1 MATVTSVCERGLLG
15 DAEGSALGFQ
25 EREKAVSLNVSL
37 RRFCEPAVSGVSRR
51 RLRALVVG
59 LVAVVA
65 LPLVVSSSALATTGY
80 APAGQFGG
88 TGSGDGQFNF
98 LGPNGLAVSQSSGD
112 VYGSDPYGSPS
123 PRVQRFDASGTF
135 VSAFSLPAGY
145 STPGALATDAG
156 GSVYVSAV
164 DSATFGAAVLKFSA
178 AGTLEHA
185 LNVGSSGVT
194 ITSGA
199 RVAVDPVDGTVF
211 VAATD
216 AGVPVVATF
225 DGGTG
230 AFVSSFDGSNGSP
243 DGTFGCVSG
252 LAIDAAHR
260 LYVVDGCDSRVYRY
274 AADGAFVATVDDG
287 SRGTPAFVAVDP
299 VSGEVFVAAS
309 GSAGVSVTSFSA
321 GGVSAGASFG
331 QGSIFYMGGLAVGHD
346 SATVYV
352 GDAAV
357 SAVKRFV
364 AFEGPTVTTTTS
376 APVDGSSQTLN
387 GTIDPEGV
395 SATYHFDYGTSTAY
409 GSSTAESDPVSGTDP
424 LPATATA
431 TGLTPN
437 TTYHFRIVGTNASGS
452 ISGEDQTFTTAAA
465 PPVLNGSPAFASA
478 ITPTEATLNA
488 TLNPSGSATTYHFEY
503 GTPTGYALSSDSAVS
518 GAGAADETVSVPLTG
533 LTAGTTYH
541 YRLVADNG
549 TGGVQHGADG
559 VFHTAPATPV
569 SATNVTVYGASLNG
583 VVNPHGAATTYRFD
597 YGTSAAYGR
606 STAEADAGSTDGEK
620 AVAGATGELAPDTT
634 YHFRL
639 VSTSNG
645 QTTSSEDRTFTTG
658 AVPLVVAKDASGI
671 SLNGATLNGTVDTHG
686 KDGTYQFSVDALDR
700 SYEKVT
706 EPQPV
711 SSTEPKTVS
720 ATVSE
725 LPAGTAF
732 RVRLSI
738 TSNGTTKT
746 SDQVVFATPARQ
758 NPPPRPPFADQGSPY
773 GCAAPVLN
781 AYDARPKPGETITI
795 TGKDLGSGGT
805 IALGT
810 NTTISSWSSTSFTV
824 QVPEDAAGTLALTVN
839 CGQLSNTIA
848 VAIYQEPS
856 NAFSIT
862 KTSVKGSTAT
872 LSLKL
877 PGVGK
882 VQTSAKSTK
891 ATTTTITK
899 AGTVKVKVKLSSAG
913 AKALK
918 KSKSRKLT
926 VTARIRYTPAGGTT
940 ATETVSVTYTRK
952 AGR

>member
-1 MATVTSVCERGLLG
+1 
-15 DAEGSALGFQ
+15 
-25 EREKAVSLNVSL
+25 
-37 RRFCEPAVSGVSRR
+37 
-51 RLRALVVG
+51 LRALVVG

-65 LPLVVSSSALATTGY
+65 LPLVASGSASATTGY
-80 APAGQFGG
+80 TLAGQFGG
-88 TGSGDGQFNF
+88 SGSGDGQFNF
-98 LGPNGLAVSQSSGD
+98 LGPAGLAVSQSSGD
-112 VYGSDPYGSPS
+112 VFASDPYGSPS
-123 PRVQRFDASGTF
+123 PRVQRFDASGAF
-135 VSAFSLPAGY
+135 VSAFSVPGGY
-145 STPGALATDAG
+145 STPGALATDSG
-156 GSVYVSAV
+156 GAVYVSV
-164 DSATFGAAVLKFSA
+164 VESGTQGAVLKFSA
-178 AGTLEHA
+178 AGTFAYA
-185 LNVGSSGVT
+185 LDVGSSGVT

-199 RVAVDPVDGTVF
+199 RVAVDPGNGTIF
-211 VAATD
+211 VAATN

-243 DGTFGCVSG
+243 DGAFGCVNG

-260 LYVVDGCDSRVYRY
+260 LYVLDGCKGQGGVDRY
-274 AADGAFVATVDDG
+274 AADGSFVATVDDG
-287 SRGTPAFVAVDP
+287 TRGTPTHVAVDP

-309 GSAGVSVTSFSA
+309 GSSGVLVTSFSA
-321 GGVSAGASFG
+321 GGVSAGPSFG
-331 QGSIFYMGGLAVGHD
+331 QGSIFYMGGLAVGHG

-357 SAVKRFV
+357 GAVKRFV

-395 SATYHFDYGTSTAY
+395 PATYRFEYGTSTAY
-409 GSSTAESDPVSGTDP
+409 GSQTAESDPVNGTDP

-437 TTYHFRIVGTNASGS
+437 TTYHFRIVGSNASGS
-452 ISGEDQTFTTAAA
+452 ITGEDQTFTTAAV
-465 PPVLNGSPAFASA
+465 PPVLDGSPAYASA
-478 ITPTEATLNA
+478 ITPTGATLNA
-488 TLNPSGSATTYHFEY
+488 TLNPNGSATTYHFEY
-503 GTPTGYALSSDSAVS
+503 GTTTGYDSSSDSAVS

-541 YRLVADNG
+541 FRLVADNG

-620 AVAGATGELAPDTT
+620 AVAAATGELIPDTT

-639 VSTSNG
+639 VSTSHG

-658 AVPLVVAKDASGI
+658 AVPLVVAKEVTGV

-758 NPPPRPPFADQGSPY
+758 IPPPRPPFVDQGSDAY

-795 TGKDLGSGGT
+795 TGKDLGTGGT

-810 NTTISSWSSTSFTV
+810 NTTISSWSPTSFTV
-824 QVPEDAAGTLALTVN
+824 QVPDDASGTLALTVN
-839 CGQLSNTIA
+839 CGQVSNTIA
-848 VAIYQEPS
+848 IAVYQEPS
-856 NAFSIT
+856 NEFSIT

-872 LSLKL
+872 LSVKL

-882 VQTSAKSTK
+882 VQTSGKNTK
-891 ATTTTITK
+891 NTTTTITK

-913 AKALK
+913 SKALK
-918 KSKSRKLT
+918 KSKGRKLNAT
-926 VTARIRYTPAGGTT
+926 LRVRYTPAGGDT
-940 ATETVSVTYTRK
+940 ATETVSLTYTRK